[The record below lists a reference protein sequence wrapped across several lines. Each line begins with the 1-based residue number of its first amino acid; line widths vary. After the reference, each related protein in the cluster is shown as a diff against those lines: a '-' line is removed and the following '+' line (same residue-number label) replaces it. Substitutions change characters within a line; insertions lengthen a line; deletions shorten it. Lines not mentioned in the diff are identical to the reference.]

1 VSIKAEV
8 KTKSLVVI
16 LSGRGSGRGCRWWV
30 THTSAK
36 NNAFTES
43 PAILAQDEVDGKN
56 AVYLQINPV
65 LFPVAR
71 KRKSVV
77 LVVVG
82 DRLPYISGKF
92 NHLTESP
99 H

>member
-1 VSIKAEV
+1 
-8 KTKSLVVI
+8 
-16 LSGRGSGRGCRWWV
+16 
-30 THTSAK
+30 
-36 NNAFTES
+36 
-43 PAILAQDEVDGKN
+43 
-56 AVYLQINPV
+56 V